1 MSTMSALLM
10 PNSIIYLG
18 CSLQLQFLLNISWYK
33 APINSNV
40 MHDFFTNNDI
50 QNNNT

>member
-1 MSTMSALLM
+1 M

-18 CSLQLQFLLNISWYK
+18 CSLQLQFLFNISWYK
-33 APINSNV
+33 VTPINSNL
-40 MHDFFTNNDI
+40 MHDFFINNDI